1 MTQNS
6 LHALQVF
13 RLIARHG
20 SFTRAAAQQ
29 EITPSAL
36 SQTLRQL
43 EAQLGVRL
51 LNRTTRKVG
60 LTEAG
65 QALLARITPL
75 LEQLDSALDDTR
87 QWQGQVSGTLKL
99 TLPHTAASLLLYPL
113 LPGFMRAHPQLR
125 LELDVNNQLVDI
137 VERGLDAGLRF
148 GESLQQ
154 DMQAVAVSAPLRFC
168 VAASAGYLQARG
180 TPEHPSQ
187 LRQHDC
193 LRYRFAS
200 SGQIYRWQFVDAG
213 RPFEVSVQGPLTA
226 NDTAA
231 ALHVALGG
239 LGLVY
244 LPQAMAAPHLAD
256 GSLVS
261 VLEAW
266 MPPAEAFYLY
276 YPHHLHQPAKLR
288 VFIDYLRQAMASPTT
303 DAH

>member
-1 MTQNS
+1 MPQNS
-6 LHALQVF
+6 LHALQAF
-13 RLIARHG
+13 RLIAQHG

-29 EITPSAL
+29 EVTPSAL

-65 QALLARITPL
+65 QALLARIRPL
-75 LEQLDSALDDTR
+75 LEQLDGALEDTR
-87 QWQGQVSGTLKL
+87 QWQGQLSGTLKL
-99 TLPHTAASLLLYPL
+99 TLPHTAAALLLYPL
-113 LPGFMRAHPQLR
+113 LAGFMRAHPQLK

-168 VAASAGYLQARG
+168 VAASPAYLRTRG
-180 TPEHPSQ
+180 VPAHPAM

-200 SGQIYRWQFVDAG
+200 SGQVYRWQFVDAG
-213 RPFEVSVQGPLTA
+213 RPFEVAVQGPLTA

-239 LGLVY
+239 LGLAY
-244 LPQAMAAPHLAD
+244 LPQAMAEPHLAD
-256 GSLVS
+256 GGLIA
-261 VLEAW
+261 VLEEW

-288 VFIDYLRQAMASPTT
+288 AFIDYLRQAMTAR
-303 DAH
+303 

>member
-1 MTQNS
+1 MPQNS
-6 LHALQVF
+6 LHALQAF
-13 RLIARHG
+13 RLIAQHG

-29 EITPSAL
+29 EVTPSAL

-65 QALLARITPL
+65 QALLARIRPL
-75 LEQLDSALDDTR
+75 LEQLDGALEDIR
-87 QWQGQVSGTLKL
+87 QWQGQLSGTLKL
-99 TLPHTAASLLLYPL
+99 TLPHTAAALLLYPL
-113 LPGFMRAHPQLR
+113 LAGFMRAHPQLK

-168 VAASAGYLQARG
+168 VAASPAYLQTRG
-180 TPEHPSQ
+180 VPAHPAM

-200 SGQIYRWQFVDAG
+200 SGQVYRWQFVDAG
-213 RPFEVSVQGPLTA
+213 RPFEVAVQGPLTA

-239 LGLVY
+239 LGLAY
-244 LPQAMAAPHLAD
+244 LPQAMAEPHLAD
-256 GSLVS
+256 GGLIA
-261 VLEAW
+261 VLEEW

-288 VFIDYLRQAMASPTT
+288 AFIDYLRQAMTAR
-303 DAH
+303 

>member
-1 MTQNS
+1 MPQNS
-6 LHALQVF
+6 LHALHAF
-13 RLIARHG
+13 RLIAQHG

-29 EITPSAL
+29 EVTPSAL

-65 QALLARITPL
+65 QALLARIRPL
-75 LEQLDSALDDTR
+75 LEQLDGALEDTR
-87 QWQGQVSGTLKL
+87 QWQGQLSGTLKL
-99 TLPHTAASLLLYPL
+99 TLPHTAAALLLYPL
-113 LPGFMRAHPQLR
+113 LAGFMRAHPQLK

-168 VAASAGYLQARG
+168 VAASPAYLRTRG
-180 TPEHPSQ
+180 VPAHPAM

-200 SGQIYRWQFVDAG
+200 SGQVYRWQFVDAG
-213 RPFEVSVQGPLTA
+213 RPFEVAVQGPLTA

-239 LGLVY
+239 LGLAY
-244 LPQAMAAPHLAD
+244 LPQAMAEPHLAD
-256 GSLVS
+256 GGLIA
-261 VLEAW
+261 VLEEW

-288 VFIDYLRQAMASPTT
+288 AFIDYLRQAMTAR
-303 DAH
+303 

>member
-1 MTQNS
+1 MPQNS
-6 LHALQVF
+6 LHSLQAF
-13 RLIARHG
+13 RLIAQHG

-29 EITPSAL
+29 EVTPSAL

-65 QALLARITPL
+65 QALLARIRPL
-75 LEQLDSALDDTR
+75 LEQLDGALEDTR
-87 QWQGQVSGTLKL
+87 QWQGQLSGTLKL
-99 TLPHTAASLLLYPL
+99 TLPHTAAALLLYPL
-113 LPGFMRAHPQLR
+113 LAGFMRAHPQLK

-168 VAASAGYLQARG
+168 VAASPAYLQTRG
-180 TPEHPSQ
+180 VPAHPAM

-213 RPFEVSVQGPLTA
+213 RPFEVAVQGPLTA
-226 NDTAA
+226 NDTEA

-239 LGLVY
+239 LGLAY
-244 LPQAMAAPHLAD
+244 LPQAMAEPHLAD
-256 GSLVS
+256 GGLIA
-261 VLEAW
+261 VLEEW

-288 VFIDYLRQAMASPTT
+288 AFIDYLRQAMTAR
-303 DAH
+303 